1 MRFWGTEVTQS
12 VFIIEKLGLERLIE
26 VDGRKY
32 ELPQGKLIIPE
43 MTRVWMEALEG
54 KDERKAGGFERRLR
68 RIGLCDWL
76 VKGRR
81 DGGRHWGN

>member
-26 VDGRKY
+26 VDGRKC

-43 MTRVWMEALEG
+43 RLGRRLEG
-54 KDERKAGGFERRLR
+54 CETGG
-68 RIGLCDWL
+68 
-76 VKGRR
+76 K
-81 DGGRHWGN
+81 